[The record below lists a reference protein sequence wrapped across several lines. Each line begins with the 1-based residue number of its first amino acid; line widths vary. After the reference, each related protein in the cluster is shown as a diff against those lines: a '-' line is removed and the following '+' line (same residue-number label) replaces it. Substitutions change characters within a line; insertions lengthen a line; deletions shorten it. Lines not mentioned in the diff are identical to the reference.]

1 MIGITSNAVEA
12 HFIFNGSIF
21 ITRISSRGKVMFSQ
35 PCLSTGVEELG
46 NITCI
51 MG

>member
-1 MIGITSNAVEA
+1 MEGITSNIVEA
-12 HFIFNGSIF
+12 HLIFNGSIF
-21 ITRISSRGKVMFSQ
+21 ITRISGRGTVMFSQ
-35 PCLSTGVEELG
+35 SCLSTGVEEVG